1 MMTSSNGNIFRVTGH
16 LCGEFT
22 GPRWIPRTKASD
34 AELWCFSLICVRIN
48 DRVNKL
54 EAGDLIRYRTHY
66 DVIVMNVTHLAT
78 VFGSAISPLCP
89 LIFSEVNNI
98 YHGKCIRLPHSQVR
112 YYVVA
117 RDLTCG
123 CWFCIDVT
131 QINWHMFV
139 NCLQSTSSCMSCWYI
154 KVISSPVF
162 LSFAIFLCA
171 LIFHGYMN
179 RGQVTEM
186 GLSCYM
192 VLLSFDSKTR

>member
-22 GPRWIPRTKASD
+22 GSRWIPRTKASD
-34 AELWCFSLICVRIN
+34 AELWCFSSICVPIN
-48 DRVNKL
+48 DWVNKR
-54 EAGDLIRYRTHY
+54 EAGDLICYRTHY

-89 LIFSEVNNI
+89 FTFSEVNNI
-98 YHGKCIRLPHSQVR
+98 YHGNCIRLADSQVR

-139 NCLQSTSSCMSCWYI
+139 NCLQSTSSRVSCWYV

-162 LSFAIFLCA
+162 LSFAIFFVCL
-171 LIFHGYMN
+171 N
-179 RGQVTEM
+179 RSWIYE
-186 GLSCYM
+186 
-192 VLLSFDSKTR
+192 